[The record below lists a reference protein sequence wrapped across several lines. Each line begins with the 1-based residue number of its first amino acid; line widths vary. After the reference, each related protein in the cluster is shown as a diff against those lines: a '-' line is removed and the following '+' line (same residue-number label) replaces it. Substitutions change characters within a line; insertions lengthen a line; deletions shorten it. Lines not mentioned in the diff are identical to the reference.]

1 MPCYFNV
8 VKVYKKFIINKWYY
22 VISCG
27 IINLM
32 STKYILKGGRNLMDL
47 SAWRER
53 EMEVEE
59 WQLRKVQFHFPGQ
72 KNRKR
77 HLCK

>member
-1 MPCYFNV
+1 MPCDFNV

-32 STKYILKGGRNLMDL
+32 STKYILRAGGN
-47 SAWRER
+47 SEATAQSGGKEKWR
-53 EMEVEE
+53 
-59 WQLRKVQFHFPGQ
+59 L
-72 KNRKR
+72 KNGS
-77 HLCK
+77 